1 MQRILEVCAANL
13 ASVEAAAA
21 AGAQRVELC
30 AALSTGG
37 VTPSPG
43 FIREARRH
51 ENLLLHVL
59 IRPRDGDFV
68 YSPAEVRT
76 MEADIRMARDE
87 GADAVVVGAL
97 TPEGRVDTDVCARL
111 VEAARGMRLTF
122 HRAFDVCAAPL
133 EAVDRIAALGFD
145 RLLTSGAAPTAAEGV
160 GLIAELQA
168 LVRGRLAILPGSGVT
183 SRNARALLEAT
194 GCGEIHSSARG
205 AAGGSVST
213 VDEVAAILR
222 AIDF

>member
-13 ASVEAAAA
+13 DSVEAAAA

-30 AALSTGG
+30 SALSTGG

-68 YSPAEVRT
+68 YTPAEVRV

-97 TPEGRVDTDVCARL
+97 TPEGRVDTEACARL
-111 VEAARGMRLTF
+111 VDAARGMRLTF
-122 HRAFDVCAAPL
+122 HRAFDVCASPL
-133 EAVDRIAALGFD
+133 ESVRYIADLGFD
-145 RLLTSGAAPTAAEGV
+145 RLLTSGARPTAAEGV
-160 GLIAELQA
+160 ELIAELRA
-168 LVRGRLAILPGSGVT
+168 LMCGRLVILPGSGVN
-183 SRNARALLEAT
+183 SRNARAILEAT
-194 GCGEIHSSARG
+194 DCVEIHSSARG
-205 AAGGSVST
+205 VTGGSVSA